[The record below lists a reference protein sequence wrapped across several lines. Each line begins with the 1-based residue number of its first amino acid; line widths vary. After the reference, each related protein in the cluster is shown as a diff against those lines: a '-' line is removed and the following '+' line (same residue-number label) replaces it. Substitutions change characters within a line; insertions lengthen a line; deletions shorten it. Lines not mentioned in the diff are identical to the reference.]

1 MTKLTKLYT
10 LNICWLLYACYT
22 SLCFVCFFLK
32 ASALPTWKCWTQKR
46 SPYICSYI
54 MFLTFHQGLVHIPKI
69 SWIGTGSRGE
79 RQSRIP
85 LPQSS
90 LQPTT
95 VFPNLYL
102 FFWHL
107 NSHVLP
113 VSIILLFP
121 ISISPPPPALTLT
134 SQDISTDTAIS
145 FPTLMP
151 SPAPFQVLLTLILQP
166 QGGVYWQANSLER
179 DSHGLS

>member
-1 MTKLTKLYT
+1 MPV
-10 LNICWLLYACYT
+10 IPHCV
-22 SLCFVCFFLK
+22 FVIFVFFFFKK

-54 MFLTFHQGLVHIPKI
+54 MFLTFHQGLIHIPKI
-69 SWIGTGSRGE
+69 SLIGTGSRGE
-79 RQSRIP
+79 KQSPLP

-95 VFPNLYL
+95 IFPNLYL

-113 VSIILLFP
+113 VSIILLFT
-121 ISISPPPPALTLT
+121 ISISPFLP
-134 SQDISTDTAIS
+134 
-145 FPTLMP
+145 P
-151 SPAPFQVLLTLILQP
+151 SPLLPKIFPRTQQYPFLPWCPLPPLFRSFSP
-166 QGGVYWQANSLER
+166 WSF
-179 DSHGLS
+179 SHNEECIGKQTV